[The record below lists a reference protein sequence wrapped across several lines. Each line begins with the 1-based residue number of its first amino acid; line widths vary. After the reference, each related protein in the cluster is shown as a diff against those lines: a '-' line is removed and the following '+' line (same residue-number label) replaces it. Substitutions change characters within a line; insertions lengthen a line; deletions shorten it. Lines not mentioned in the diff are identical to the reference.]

1 MDYYKKLQSYLTAT
15 TNSMQSSYEWYVKE
29 YNKKD
34 NDVSYLAAISCIE
47 SYRDDMQG
55 AIGFAHFADLI
66 TPEQFNEAWDL
77 MTAIFSAYSVK
88 IWDLFFPDR
97 KESK

>member
-1 MDYYKKLQSYLTAT
+1 MDYYNKLQRYLTAT
-15 TNSMQSSYEWYVKE
+15 CNTLQSSYEWYVHE

-55 AIGFAHFADLI
+55 AVAFAHFSDLI
-66 TPEQFNEAWDL
+66 SEEQFNEAWDL
-77 MTAIFSAYSVK
+77 MTRIFSVYSIK

-97 KESK
+97 KEG

>member
-1 MDYYKKLQSYLTAT
+1 MDYNKKLQRYLTAIC
-15 TNSMQSSYEWYVKE
+15 NQMQSSYEWYVKE
-29 YNKKD
+29 YNKND
-34 NDVSYLAAISCIE
+34 DVSYLAAISCIE

-66 TPEQFNEAWDL
+66 TPEQFNEAWNL
-77 MTAIFSAYSVK
+77 ASSIFSAYSVK

-97 KESK
+97 KEDK

>member
-1 MDYYKKLQSYLTAT
+1 MDYNKKLQRYLTAI
-15 TNSMQSSYEWYVKE
+15 TNNMQSSYEWYVNECKC
-29 YNKKD
+29 NKRE
-34 NDVSYLAAISCIE
+34 DVSYLTAISCIE

-77 MTAIFSAYSVK
+77 AQSVHSAYSAKV
-88 IWDLFFPDR
+88 WDLFFK
-97 KESK
+97 KEDE

>member
-1 MDYYKKLQSYLTAT
+1 MDYNKKLQKYLTAMA
-15 TNSMQSSYEWYVKE
+15 NNMQSSYEWYVKE
-29 YNKKD
+29 VNKK
-34 NDVSYLAAISCIE
+34 NESATYSAATSCIE
-47 SYRDDMQG
+47 SIKDDMQG

-77 MTAIFSAYSVK
+77 VTSIFSAYSVK

-97 KESK
+97 KEGE